1 MGTTMD
7 LANNRE
13 IARVANPR
21 ALVATA
27 RIVRDTGGDWEV
39 ADTLVA
45 AACTIERQRA
55 EVARLRLVLAAL
67 GVAT

>member
-1 MGTTMD
+1 MN
-7 LANNRE
+7 LASNRE
-13 IARVANPR
+13 IARVADPR

-27 RIVRDTGGDWEV
+27 KIVRDTGGDWEV

-55 EVARLRLVLAAL
+55 ELSRLRAALIAL
-67 GVAT
+67 GVFA